1 MVVDMGN
8 AWQIA
13 DVHVVGVVVD
23 QVVVVLQVVVVV
35 VDTEVDDVVGV
46 PVVGMLVAAVDI
58 GVVVVFDLGMVVAM
72 TDTVVFVVGLGQN
85 ADMVVVSEELDVD
98 IELKH
103 EMNIDLDT
111 NRFCG
116 FNYLVQHYIIVPVIS
131 LIDRSRFSTS
141 NLQTEFLFEW
151 YFVLNKKL

>member
-85 ADMVVVSEELDVD
+85 ADMVVVSEELD